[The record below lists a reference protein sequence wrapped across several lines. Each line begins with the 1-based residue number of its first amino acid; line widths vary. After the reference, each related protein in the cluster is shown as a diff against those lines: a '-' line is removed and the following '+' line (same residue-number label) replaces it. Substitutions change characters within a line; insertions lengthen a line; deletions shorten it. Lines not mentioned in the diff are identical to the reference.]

1 MVKANAYGMGMIRVA
16 RHLGAAMRP
25 QPWAFGVAAVGEGEE
40 LRQGG
45 WQGRIL
51 VFSPP
56 APQEFARAAEARL
69 TLCLSD
75 IPGVARWA
83 GLAAA
88 AGERFAMHVE
98 IDTGMGRA
106 GFRWEDA
113 GEWGPQ
119 VAAAAG
125 EHLEWQGCYT
135 HFRSAD
141 EADLATTDEQWKR
154 LHVALRA
161 LPASA
166 GRLVV
171 HSANSAASLRRP
183 RYAADLVRPGIYLY
197 GGRAGPGYQPLPV
210 AAVRARLVLAR
221 DAAPGDTLGYG
232 GTYAACRPE
241 RWGTVAI
248 GYGDGI
254 PRRLATAGGAALV
267 HGRRV
272 PLIGRISMDVLT
284 VSLAGVPGA
293 APGDVVTLIGSDGG
307 AAISVDEVAE
317 RCDTISYEILSN
329 LGARLPRVY
338 LNGDAGSEL
347 PL

>member
-1 MVKANAYGMGMIRVA
+1 MVKANAYGMGMIRVV
-16 RHLGAAMRP
+16 RHLAAETRL
-25 QPWAFGVAAVGEGEE
+25 QPWAFGVAAVAEGEE
-40 LRQGG
+40 LRRGG

-56 APQEFARAAEARL
+56 APGEFATAAAARL

-75 IPGVARWA
+75 IASVVRWTA
-83 GLAAA
+83 LAAA
-88 AGERFAMHVE
+88 AAERFAMHVE

-106 GFRWEDA
+106 GFRWDDA
-113 GEWGPQ
+113 GEWGPR

-141 EADLATTDEQWKR
+141 EADLATTDEQWQR
-154 LHVALRA
+154 LHSALRA
-161 LPASA
+161 LPAGS
-166 GRLVV
+166 GRMVV
-171 HSANSAASLRRP
+171 HTANSAASLRRP
-183 RYAADLVRPGIYLY
+183 GFAADLVRPGIYLY
-197 GGRAGPGYQPLPV
+197 GGRAGPGPEPLPV

-232 GTYAACRPE
+232 GTYVARGPE

-248 GYGDGI
+248 GYGDGV
-254 PRRLATAGGAALV
+254 PRRLAAAGGEALIN
-267 HGRRV
+267 GRRV

-284 VSLAGVPGA
+284 VSLADVPGA
-293 APGDVVTLIGSDGG
+293 APGDVATLIGSDGEQ
-307 AAISVDEVAE
+307 AISVDEVAE

-338 LNGDAGSEL
+338 LNGDVGSEL
-347 PL
+347 PS